1 MNFLAHAYLSFDQEE
16 VLVGNFLADFIK
28 GKELQRFSTGVQIGI
43 LLHREIDTF
52 TDTHPL
58 VKAAQSYFR
67 PRFRHYSSV
76 ITDIV
81 FDYFLAKNWTT
92 YSKQDLEV
100 FAQET
105 YALLKKDEGNLPE
118 SFQHML
124 HWMQKQN
131 WLFHYREIPGIQQA
145 LNGLTRRATFDSK
158 MNEATEILLEKEQ
171 ELELI
176 FFAFFQDLETFA
188 RQKLTELTQNHGRH
202 KT

>member
-16 VLVGNFLADFIK
+16 VLVGNFVADFIK
-28 GKELQRFSTGVQIGI
+28 GKELQRFSGGVQIGI

-81 FDYFLAKNWTT
+81 FDYFLAKNWPA
-92 YSKQDLEV
+92 YSERDLAA

-105 YALLKKDEGNLPE
+105 YSILKKNEVNLPE

-131 WLFHYREIPGIQQA
+131 WLFHYREISGIQQA
-145 LNGLTRRATFDSK
+145 LNGLTKRATFDSK

-171 ELELI
+171 ELEVI
-176 FFAFFQDLETFA
+176 FFAFFKDLETFA
-188 RQKLTELTQNHGRH
+188 REKLQELQLTHGRH
-202 KT
+202 

>member
-16 VLVGNFLADFIK
+16 VLVGNFVADFIK
-28 GKELQRFSTGVQIGI
+28 GKELPGFSTGVQIGI

-81 FDYFLAKNWTT
+81 FDYFLAKNWTI

-105 YALLKKDEGNLPE
+105 YVILKKHEGNLPE

-131 WLFHYREIPGIQQA
+131 WLLHYREINGIQQA

-171 ELELI
+171 ELAVI
-176 FFAFFQDLETFA
+176 FFAFFEDLETFA
-188 RQKLTELTQNHGRH
+188 REKLQEIQLSHGRH
-202 KT
+202 